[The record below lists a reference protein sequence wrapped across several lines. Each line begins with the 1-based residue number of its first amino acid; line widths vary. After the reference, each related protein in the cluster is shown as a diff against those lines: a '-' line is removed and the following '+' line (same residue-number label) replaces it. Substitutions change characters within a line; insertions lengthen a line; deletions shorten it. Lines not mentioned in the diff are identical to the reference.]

1 MSLNYTFEMLHSDE
15 ELMLEASMVDTL
27 YGGQVTSLTQFMNDL

>member
-1 MSLNYTFEMLHSDE
+1 MSLNYTFEMLHSGK

>member
-1 MSLNYTFEMLHSDE
+1 MSPNCTFEMLHSDK
-15 ELMLEASMVDTL
+15 ELMLETSVVETL